1 MDGLEISEIA
11 FSALHKPLRIEAE
24 YYRKSYI
31 KLENLIKSKHSVRLS
46 TLTSKITD
54 GTHYTPSYVESGI
67 PFLSALNVLENR
79 LDIEAGHQFI
89 SLAEH
94 NELYRRCDP
103 VAGDILL
110 RKVGVGPRWAAVVPE
125 GLPAFSVFVSV
136 ALLRPRTELIAPEV
150 LAAFINSRNGQT
162 QLLRVQKGA
171 SQPDLH
177 LEDIRDIAIPIFE
190 HGFQRKITTMHQ
202 QAIEQIAKGAVCLK
216 DAEQILLS
224 AMGLENWQPCNQHTA
239 IKRFSQSFASSG
251 RLDAEYY
258 QPKYDEILARLQ
270 VNQHGCVPLADCFE
284 QNRSLSKLEKSAY
297 HYIEI
302 GDVSVSNGQA
312 TANCIE
318 TKELPP
324 NARIESRK
332 DELIVSK
339 VRPYRGAIAIVESDE
354 TDLLVSTAFTVLRET
369 GRYKK
374 EVLQILL
381 RTKVYKELLM
391 QPSVGTS
398 YPVIRDED
406 VMALPIP
413 DLPIAMQ
420 QQIANKVQSAQAAR
434 RQSQQLLELA
444 KQTVERAIESSEA
457 EALDWLQTQLHQIVG

>member
-1 MDGLEISEIA
+1 MVELNLVRLKADNTSCRIDSEFFRKRFLTLPRFVNRLDDLAIIKSGTTPPDRDDELKEGVVLLKTTDIRNSLLLATDSYYHISHEIA
-11 FSALHKPLRIEAE
+11 ARMQETKLMHRDVLINIVGATTDVIGRVAFVPDDFPEANITQAMALIRVHDQKVCPYTLFAFLSGCYGKAQVERLARPTGQYNLNLQEVASLRLPRISAELSKEIAHSIEIAYAATSKAEKLTYEAE
-24 YYRKSYI
+24 Q
-31 KLENLIKSKHSVRLS
+31 
-46 TLTSKITD
+46 TL
-54 GTHYTPSYVESGI
+54 
-67 PFLSALNVLENR
+67 LSAL
-79 LDIEAGHQFI
+79 G
-89 SLAEH
+89 
-94 NELYRRCDP
+94 
-103 VAGDILL
+103 
-110 RKVGVGPRWAAVVPE
+110 
-125 GLPAFSVFVSV
+125 
-136 ALLRPRTELIAPEV
+136 
-150 LAAFINSRNGQT
+150 
-162 QLLRVQKGA
+162 
-171 SQPDLH
+171 
-177 LEDIRDIAIPIFE
+177 LED
-190 HGFQRKITTMHQ
+190 
-202 QAIEQIAKGAVCLK
+202 
-216 DAEQILLS
+216 
-224 AMGLENWQPCNQHTA
+224 WQSTNQHTA
-239 IKRFSQSFASSG
+239 IKNFSQTFATSA

-258 QPKYDEILARLQ
+258 QPKYDEILSRL
-270 VNQHGCVPLADCFE
+270 HASPYGCVPLADCFE

-332 DELIVSK
+332 NELIVSK

-354 TDLLVSTAFTVLRET
+354 ADLLVSTAFTVLRET

-444 KQTVERAIESSEA
+444 KQTVERAIETSEA